1 MSIRAANF
9 SDIPD
14 IVGIMEDSHRSSRDA
29 ECTTFDVQQAKQ
41 LLVRSIPRHGQHNYM
56 GSLVLVAARKG
67 VVMGF
72 VIGILDQV
80 YPCLK
85 ELKVTD
91 LLFIVLPDSDP
102 RDARAMVQQLV
113 EWGRNNP
120 RVIKILLGCTDDVID
135 WQMAAK
141 MYEGVGLEQC
151 GGIFRMNYDRAE
163 DLKEVCNV

>member
-1 MSIRAANF
+1 MTVRAANF

-29 ECTTFDVQQAKQ
+29 ELTTFDDIEAKQ
-41 LLVRSIPRHGQHNYM
+41 LLVRCIQRHRQINYM
-56 GSLVLVAARKG
+56 GTLVLVAERKG

-80 YPCLK
+80 HPCLK

-91 LLFIVLPDSDP
+91 LLFIMLQGSDP
-102 RDARAMVQQLV
+102 RDARAMVQQLIL
-113 EWGRNNP
+113 WGRNNP
-120 RVIKILLGCTDDVID
+120 KVIKILLGATDDMTD
-135 WQMAAK
+135 WERVGK

-151 GGIFRMNYDRAE
+151 GGFFRHEYDRNEFREAE
-163 DLKEVCNV
+163 GL

>member
-1 MSIRAANF
+1 MTVRAANF

-29 ECTTFDVQQAKQ
+29 ELTTFDEIEAKQ
-41 LLVRSIPRHGQHNYM
+41 LLVRCIQRHQQNYM
-56 GSLVLVAARKG
+56 GSLVLVAERKG

-80 YPCLK
+80 HPCLK

-91 LLFIVLPDSDP
+91 LLFMMLAGADP
-102 RDARAMVQQLV
+102 RDGRAMAQQLIL
-113 EWGRNNP
+113 WGQNNP
-120 RVIKILLGCTDDVID
+120 KVIKALLGTTDDMTD
-135 WQMAAK
+135 WERVGK

-151 GGIFRMNYDRAE
+151 
-163 DLKEVCNV
+163 